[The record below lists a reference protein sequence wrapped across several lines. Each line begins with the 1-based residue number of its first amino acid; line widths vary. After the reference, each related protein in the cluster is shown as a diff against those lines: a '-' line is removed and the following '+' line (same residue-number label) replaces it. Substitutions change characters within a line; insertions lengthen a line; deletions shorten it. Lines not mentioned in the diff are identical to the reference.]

1 MILHNN
7 NNNNT
12 TSDLIIITIIII
24 IIGNNNSSATTP
36 TVVAMV
42 STEPSW
48 FHVFDTEMWK
58 TLVQPWNAE
67 DTLYPSKYDFYKI
80 KEKFLDPETEYFSK
94 QVLLIPVPHSKIGF
108 WSLVL
113 VCPKQFEIHCI
124 HDCLS
129 ELERSVSRGIARQFV
144 YDLHKEFTFTRK
156 VISMD
161 VWTFSD
167 HFKRPTVYF
176 GDLYLM
182 TCMEYLIRAGP
193 PGNGVSWSTIIG
205 FATSAAHETVEN
217 ERGRSMEN
225 VENFASDVPVPVK
238 ITVGVDIKAELAY
251 TDPAPVKGNVGVDI
265 KAELAHTDPVPAR
278 DMKSSGDAMVTAK
291 TEKVV
296 VKRVVQKKRKASVL
310 LVADQKQGFTDNSS
324 KSELV
329 SSMSFQVALVRA
341 MSAAEN
347 AVPLVVNLNAK
358 KPRLAKKSLVIV
370 RNGNGTWALMEI
382 YEQKGSDDNYCCKSF
397 DSNVYS
403 DVTLDWNWYGKDNT
417 HTSRWILMGKHTP
430 M

>member
-1 MILHNN
+1 
-7 NNNNT
+7 
-12 TSDLIIITIIII
+12 
-24 IIGNNNSSATTP
+24 
-36 TVVAMV
+36 MV

-265 KAELAHTDPVPAR
+265 KAELAYTDPVP
-278 DMKSSGDAMVTAK
+278 
-291 TEKVV
+291 
-296 VKRVVQKKRKASVL
+296 VKGNVGVDIKAELAYTTGKK
-310 LVADQKQGFTDNSS
+310 
-324 KSELV
+324 
-329 SSMSFQVALVRA
+329 
-341 MSAAEN
+341 
-347 AVPLVVNLNAK
+347 
-358 KPRLAKKSLVIV
+358 
-370 RNGNGTWALMEI
+370 
-382 YEQKGSDDNYCCKSF
+382 
-397 DSNVYS
+397 
-403 DVTLDWNWYGKDNT
+403 
-417 HTSRWILMGKHTP
+417 
-430 M
+430 